1 MKILFNTTALKTQ
14 TIISQSIVEYDT
26 TTKIE
31 ILKKDNTGF
40 ITLNAAGDLT
50 PSHPDPKWQHST
62 AMGAQKNLPKN
73 DRGEFF
79 CFINF

>member
-50 PSHPDPKWQHST
+50 PSHPDPK
-62 AMGAQKNLPKN
+62 
-73 DRGEFF
+73 
-79 CFINF
+79 